1 MGTWHSSRVVVG
13 PDNGGGHASSASW
26 VGVKRMV
33 MKVRMRMRMR
43 MKMRMAW
50 SCVHIHVA
58 Y

>member
-33 MKVRMRMRMR
+33 MKVRMREGVVSEISRILMLF
-43 MKMRMAW
+43 
-50 SCVHIHVA
+50 
-58 Y
+58 